1 MEPEMTLYLHQ
12 PPHYNNVGFYWKD
25 KQVKRKLTPTDLAFS
40 KSSDPVLELFRQILV
55 KQDTEANRNLI
66 AKPVI
71 NHNYLHALGIE

>member
-1 MEPEMTLYLHQ
+1 M
-12 PPHYNNVGFYWKD
+12 
-25 KQVKRKLTPTDLAFS
+25 KRKLTPTDLAFS